1 MAYGHQSHAS
11 GQIEWIRDYAR
22 ACEREAG
29 IKPIR
34 GTEIKPLG
42 PRRHKEMQILK
53 QPNGDIACRLYQTD
67 VVTYKPNGDIVVQVG
82 GWASPTTT
90 AFMGNAL
97 GGYFWQFDNQV
108 WVRART
114 EEQNEDKPF
123 PLLTQGE
130 NVFRRCRSG
139 YLLLTNPQMCK
150 AHKINREGANN
161 VRKRY
166 KSFRDY
172 IDRMVRLRAVNGK
185 VDINRE
191 ELKAMFSTDERLV
204 MPPHL
209 SISRG
214 RAIPKERLAE
224 FQQLIEDHGV
234 ADKTQD
240 FYRAFL
246 WLADSIDM
254 YVKYNGVNQGM
265 LYKQL
270 DEVTFYMHRG
280 EAFVEIEHFGE
291 QKKDSYHKFFSD

>member
-1 MAYGHQSHAS
+1 MFQRAS
-11 GQIEWIRDYAR
+11 FNIECIRDYVR

-34 GTEIKPLG
+34 GTTLKPLG

-53 QPNGDIACRLYQTD
+53 QPNEDIVCRLYQTD

-97 GGYFWQFDNQV
+97 GGHFWQFDNQV
-108 WVRART
+108 WVSART
-114 EEQNEDKPF
+114 EEQDEDKPF
-123 PLLTQGE
+123 PLLTQGD
-130 NVFRRCRSG
+130 NVFRRSRLG
-139 YLLLTNPQMCK
+139 GLFLTNPQMCK
-150 AHKINREGANN
+150 THKINREGANN

-172 IDRMVRLRAVNGK
+172 IDRMFRLRAVNGLME
-185 VDINRE
+185 VGLE
-191 ELKAMFSTDERLV
+191 EIRAMFSNGEVLV
-204 MPPHL
+204 MPPL
-209 SISRG
+209 LRVDSG
-214 RAIPKERLAE
+214 RVTPKERLAE

-280 EAFVEIEHFGE
+280 EAFVETEHFGE
-291 QKKDSYHKFFSD
+291 QKKDSYAKFFSN

>member
-1 MAYGHQSHAS
+1 
-11 GQIEWIRDYAR
+11 
-22 ACEREAG
+22 
-29 IKPIR
+29 
-34 GTEIKPLG
+34 
-42 PRRHKEMQILK
+42 
-53 QPNGDIACRLYQTD
+53 
-67 VVTYKPNGDIVVQVG
+67 
-82 GWASPTTT
+82 
-90 AFMGNAL
+90 
-97 GGYFWQFDNQV
+97 
-108 WVRART
+108 
-114 EEQNEDKPF
+114 
-123 PLLTQGE
+123 
-130 NVFRRCRSG
+130 
-139 YLLLTNPQMCK
+139 MCK

>member
-67 VVTYKPNGDIVVQVG
+67 VVIYKPDGDIVVQVG

-114 EEQNEDKPF
+114 EEQDEDKPF

-130 NVFRRCRSG
+130 NVFRRCQSG

>member
-1 MAYGHQSHAS
+1 MFQRAS
-11 GQIEWIRDYAR
+11 FNIECIRDYAR
-22 ACEREAG
+22 ACESEAG

-34 GTEIKPLG
+34 GTTLKPLG

-53 QPNGDIACRLYQTD
+53 QPNEDIVCRLYQTD

-90 AFMGNAL
+90 AFMMNVLGNH
-97 GGYFWQFDNQV
+97 FWQFDNQV
-108 WVRART
+108 WVSART
-114 EEQNEDKPF
+114 EEQGEDKSF
-123 PLLTQGE
+123 PLLTQGD
-130 NVFRRCRSG
+130 NVFRRIRSG

-246 WLADSIDM
+246 WLVHSIDL
-254 YVKYNGVNQGM
+254 NRRWRGSD
-265 LYKQL
+265 LALIIKQL

-280 EAFVEIEHFGE
+280 EAFVETEHFGE
-291 QKKDSYHKFFSD
+291 QKKDSYAKFFSN

>member
-114 EEQNEDKPF
+114 EEQDEDKPF

-130 NVFRRCRSG
+130 NVFRRCQSG

>member
-1 MAYGHQSHAS
+1 MFQRAS
-11 GQIEWIRDYAR
+11 FNIECIRDYAR
-22 ACEREAG
+22 ACESEAG

-34 GTEIKPLG
+34 GTTLKPLG

-53 QPNGDIACRLYQTD
+53 QPNEDIVCRLYQTD

-90 AFMGNAL
+90 AFMMNVLGNH
-97 GGYFWQFDNQV
+97 FWQFDNQV
-108 WVRART
+108 WVSART
-114 EEQNEDKPF
+114 EEQGEDKSF
-123 PLLTQGE
+123 PLLTQGD
-130 NVFRRCRSG
+130 NVFRRIRSG
-139 YLLLTNPQMCK
+139 DLLLTNPQSCK
-150 AHKINREGANN
+150 THKINREGANN

-214 RAIPKERLAE
+214 RGIPKERLAE

-246 WLADSIDM
+246 WLVHSIDL
-254 YVKYNGVNQGM
+254 NRRWRGSD
-265 LYKQL
+265 LALIIKQL

-280 EAFVEIEHFGE
+280 EAFVETEHFGE
-291 QKKDSYHKFFSD
+291 QKKDSYAKFFSN

>member
-1 MAYGHQSHAS
+1 MGFGNHAS
-11 GQIEWIRDYAR
+11 AQIPPIHNYAE

-34 GTEIKPLG
+34 GTTLKPLG

-53 QPNGDIACRLYQTD
+53 QPNEDIVCRLYQTD
-67 VVTYKPNGDIVVQVG
+67 VVTYKPNGNIVVQVG

-97 GGYFWQFDNQV
+97 GGHFWQFDNQV
-108 WVRART
+108 WVCARA
-114 EEQNEDKPF
+114 EEQGENKPF
-123 PLLTQGE
+123 PLLTQGD

-139 YLLLTNPQMCK
+139 DLLLTNPQSCK
-150 AHKINREGANN
+150 THKINREGANN

-172 IDRMVRLRAVNGK
+172 IDRMFRLRAVNGLME
-185 VDINRE
+185 VGLE
-191 ELKAMFSTDERLV
+191 EIRAMFSKGETLV
-204 MPPHL
+204 MPPL
-209 SISRG
+209 LRVDSG
-214 RAIPKERLAE
+214 RVTPKHSLVE

-246 WLADSIDM
+246 WLVHSIDL
-254 YVKYNGVNQGM
+254 NRRWRGSD
-265 LYKQL
+265 LTLIIKQL

-280 EAFVEIEHFGE
+280 EAFVETEHFGE
-291 QKKDSYHKFFSD
+291 QKKDSYAKFFSQ

>member
-1 MAYGHQSHAS
+1 MFQRAS
-11 GQIEWIRDYAR
+11 FNIECIRDYVR

-34 GTEIKPLG
+34 GTTLKPLG

-53 QPNGDIACRLYQTD
+53 QPNEDIVCRLYQTD

-97 GGYFWQFDNQV
+97 GGHFWQFDNQV
-108 WVRART
+108 WVSART
-114 EEQNEDKPF
+114 EEQDEDKPF
-123 PLLTQGE
+123 PLLTQGD
-130 NVFRRCRSG
+130 NVFRRSRLG
-139 YLLLTNPQMCK
+139 GLFLTNPQMCK
-150 AHKINREGANN
+150 THKINREGSNN

-166 KSFRDY
+166 KSFSDY
-172 IDRMVRLRAVNGK
+172 IDRMFRLRAVNGLME
-185 VDINRE
+185 VGLE
-191 ELKAMFSTDERLV
+191 EIRAMFSNGEVLV
-204 MPPHL
+204 MPPL
-209 SISRG
+209 LRVDSG
-214 RAIPKERLAE
+214 RVTPKERLAE

-270 DEVTFYMHRG
+270 DEVTLYMHRG

>member
-1 MAYGHQSHAS
+1 MFQRAS
-11 GQIEWIRDYAR
+11 FNIECIRDYAR
-22 ACEREAG
+22 ACESEAG

-34 GTEIKPLG
+34 GTTLKPLG

-53 QPNGDIACRLYQTD
+53 QPNEDIVCRLYQTD

-90 AFMGNAL
+90 AFMMNVLGNH
-97 GGYFWQFDNQV
+97 FWQFDNQV
-108 WVRART
+108 WVSART
-114 EEQNEDKPF
+114 EEQGEDKSF
-123 PLLTQGE
+123 PLLTQGD
-130 NVFRRCRSG
+130 NVFRRIRSG
-139 YLLLTNPQMCK
+139 DLLLTNPQMCK

-246 WLADSIDM
+246 WLVHSIDL
-254 YVKYNGVNQGM
+254 NRRWRGSD
-265 LYKQL
+265 LALIIKQL

-280 EAFVEIEHFGE
+280 EAFVETEHFGE
-291 QKKDSYHKFFSD
+291 QKKDSYAKFFSN